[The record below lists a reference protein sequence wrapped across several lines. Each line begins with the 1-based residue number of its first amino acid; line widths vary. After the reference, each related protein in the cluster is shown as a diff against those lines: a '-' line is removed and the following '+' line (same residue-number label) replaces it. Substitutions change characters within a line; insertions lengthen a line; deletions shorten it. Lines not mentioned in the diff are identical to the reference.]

1 MKLFQ
6 VRMALINFLLL
17 LDFVLSKRLTN
28 SHFAE
33 SFQAS
38 QQFCIEQIYKEA
50 IEMRMNV
57 LTLAYK
63 TDSVK
68 WQVCID
74 NLAILSYL
82 KNINFNQIQS
92 RITEELN
99 REKFDFTQ
107 RKTKKAEESY
117 VDQLSSDIYKLQD
130 E

>member
-1 MKLFQ
+1 
-6 VRMALINFLLL
+6 
-17 LDFVLSKRLTN
+17 
-28 SHFAE
+28 
-33 SFQAS
+33 
-38 QQFCIEQIYKEA
+38 
-50 IEMRMNV
+50 MRMNV